1 MGKVDILYNRVKSF
15 AALFWT
21 LGIVLANTWPCPPAR
36 HHSTAAH
43 KALTYFNSWL
53 SSQWR
58 CVAPCPLFLSWFI
71 IYLCARWSSVPD
83 CGHPGGQHTHQS
95 PSAVSWVRIAHNNW
109 GQFSY
114 IRIALDGE
122 YVCFHMIKK
131 TKKSSNITTTFSSIF
146 MTIYNIYYGP
156 KFPNDRK
163 KNSSNITTTFGS
175 NSMTIYILRADIM
188 HKKWEQKK

>member
-1 MGKVDILYNRVKSF
+1 MLPCFGLSALY
-15 AALFWT
+15 LLT
-21 LGIVLANTWPCPPAR
+21 NTWPCPPAR

-71 IYLCARWSSVPD
+71 IYLCSRWSSVPD

-146 MTIYNIYYGP
+146 MTIQ
-156 KFPNDRK
+156 
-163 KNSSNITTTFGS
+163 
-175 NSMTIYILRADIM
+175 YILWAEISKWLKKKFFKYNYDIWLKFYDSLYTKGRYYAQKM
-188 HKKWEQKK
+188 RTKK

>member
-1 MGKVDILYNRVKSF
+1 M
-15 AALFWT
+15 
-21 LGIVLANTWPCPPAR
+21 
-36 HHSTAAH
+36 
-43 KALTYFNSWL
+43 
-53 SSQWR
+53 
-58 CVAPCPLFLSWFI
+58 
-71 IYLCARWSSVPD
+71 PD

-175 NSMTIYILRADIM
+175 NSMTIYILRGDIM
-188 HKKWEQKK
+188 HKKWEQKNNFSNIKTTFGVNFLIMYICTMGRYFALWPCTVYFMRVS